1 MSIFREPGYQLPTD
15 NQGQNNLE
23 KECDVQSSEV
33 GDQPQ
38 SPAVVHSLGKFG
50 LREPLAPDPSADG
63 QRMDELPSVDE
74 IPDLLSQLGP
84 ILNLEQDTNGPS
96 DTVYLRAR
104 EAEKTPEEKRTL
116 EQQQLIKDIETMGS
130 FSRDPL
136 YKFAYTPEE
145 LHGLVLELLSLKE
158 MRRPNLNGVES
169 KILDMAFF
177 IKDKGREK
185 LGGVKVD
192 GLLARSTNDKRQ
204 GVQWSTLIN
213 CAKDITKTIRSAI
226 GGKGG
231 GMSNLLI
238 DIKSPESK
246 GTNRKDNIDLTP
258 VYQCVADVYA
268 FKVIGQRDIPIY
280 DKNCATFIANCDIIN
295 QWYDSVEKT
304 LTGVPREYKIQG
316 YKTSPAWTIEN
327 MVNIMNGRL
336 AGNHKSGVKK
346 DYKLDPAGAIA
357 QQLHLGHAVEE
368 IRNMLK
374 IASAGDNQ

>member
-1 MSIFREPGYQLPTD
+1 MSIFREPGYQLPTGD
-15 NQGQNNLE
+15 QDQNNPG
-23 KECDVQSSEV
+23 KKRGVQSSEV
-33 GDQPQ
+33 GDRPQ

-63 QRMDELPSVDE
+63 QRMDEPPSVDE

-84 ILNLEQDTNGPS
+84 ILNLEQDNNEPS

-104 EAEKTPEEKRTL
+104 EAGKTPEEKRTP
-116 EQQQLIKDIETMGS
+116 EQRQLIKDIETMGS
-130 FSRDPL
+130 FSQDPL

-158 MRRPNLNGVES
+158 MRRPNLSGVEN
-169 KILDMAFF
+169 KILDMAAF
-177 IKDKGREK
+177 IQGEGHDK

-192 GLLARSTNDKRQ
+192 GLLVRSTNDRRQ
-204 GVQWSTLIN
+204 GVRWDTLIN
-213 CAKDITKTIRSAI
+213 CARDITSTIRSAI
-226 GGKGG
+226 DGKGG

-238 DIKSPESK
+238 DIKSPESRGAK
-246 GTNRKDNIDLTP
+246 GKNNTDLTP

-268 FKVIGQRDIPIY
+268 FRVIGQRDVPIY

-295 QWYDSVEKT
+295 QWYEDVKQT
-304 LTGVPREYKIQG
+304 LTGVPREYKIRG
-316 YKTSPAWTIEN
+316 YKTGAAWTINN

-336 AGNHKSGVKK
+336 AGNHKSGIKK
-346 DYKLDPAGAIA
+346 DYRLDPAGAIA

-368 IRNMLK
+368 IRNMLNV
-374 IASAGDNQ
+374 ANAGDNQ

>member
-1 MSIFREPGYQLPTD
+1 MSIFREPGYQLPTGD
-15 NQGQNNLE
+15 QDQNNPG
-23 KECDVQSSEV
+23 KKCNVQSSEV
-33 GDQPQ
+33 GNRPQ
-38 SPAVVHSLGKFG
+38 SSAVEHSLGKFG

-63 QRMDELPSVDE
+63 QRMDELPSADE

-104 EAEKTPEEKRTL
+104 EAEKTPEEKRTP
-116 EQQQLIKDIETMGS
+116 EQRQLIKDIETMGS
-130 FSRDPL
+130 FSQDPL

-158 MRRPNLNGVES
+158 MRRPNLSGVEN
-169 KILDMAFF
+169 KILDMASF
-177 IKDKGREK
+177 IQDKGREK

-192 GLLARSTNDKRQ
+192 GLLARSTNDRRQ

-213 CAKDITKTIRSAI
+213 CAKDITNTIRSAI
-226 GGKGG
+226 DGKD

-238 DIKSPESK
+238 DIKSPESRGAK
-246 GTNRKDNIDLTP
+246 GKNNTDLTP

-295 QWYDSVEKT
+295 QWYDGVEKT
-304 LTGVPREYKIQG
+304 LTGVPRKYKIQG
-316 YKTSPAWTIEN
+316 YGTGAAWTINN
-327 MVNIMNGRL
+327 MVGIMNERL

-346 DYKLDPAGAIA
+346 DYKLDPAGAIS

-374 IASAGDNQ
+374 IANAGDNQ

>member
-1 MSIFREPGYQLPTD
+1 
-15 NQGQNNLE
+15 
-23 KECDVQSSEV
+23 
-33 GDQPQ
+33 
-38 SPAVVHSLGKFG
+38 
-50 LREPLAPDPSADG
+50 
-63 QRMDELPSVDE
+63 
-74 IPDLLSQLGP
+74 
-84 ILNLEQDTNGPS
+84 
-96 DTVYLRAR
+96 
-104 EAEKTPEEKRTL
+104 
-116 EQQQLIKDIETMGS
+116 MGS
-130 FSRDPL
+130 FSQDAL

-226 GGKGG
+226 DGKD

-238 DIKSPESK
+238 DIKSPESRGAK
-246 GTNRKDNIDLTP
+246 GKNNTDLTP

-268 FKVIGQRDIPIY
+268 FKVIGQRDITIY

-295 QWYDSVEKT
+295 QWYDGVKKT
-304 LTGVPREYKIQG
+304 LAGVPRKYKIQG
-316 YKTSPAWTIEN
+316 YGTGAAWTINN
-327 MVNIMNGRL
+327 MVGIMNERL
-336 AGNHKSGVKK
+336 AGNHKSDVKK
-346 DYKLDPAGAIA
+346 DYKLDPAGAIS

-374 IASAGDNQ
+374 IANTGDNQ